1 MFRSAFF
8 AATLA
13 PLALGCGA
21 SPAPAPQSRP
31 PADFVFLGGAV
42 RTMDPA
48 RPEASA
54 IAVRGDRIV
63 AVGTDAEV
71 GSFIGP
77 ETRVERL
84 SGRAVI
90 PGLVDGHCHL
100 HGLGAALES
109 LDVRGKKSPEDVAR
123 LVAAEAKGRA
133 SGEWITGRGWD
144 QNLFTPAAFPT
155 HAPLDAAVPD
165 HPVALTRIDGH
176 ALWANAAALR
186 LAGIDEKTT
195 DPPGG
200 RILRD
205 AAGAPTGVFIDNAMD
220 LVTAKIPGEPPEVTE
235 RRILRASERAL
246 SLGLTGVHEMGI
258 DDATVAVYRKLAAEG
273 RLPIRVVAYLA
284 GGPNLS
290 ALSQRKPDIDPQ
302 GTSMFVL
309 RGVKLFADGA
319 LGSRGATLLAPYAD
333 EPKSVGISITDR
345 KTLTESAHIIAD
357 AGFQLAVHAIGDRA
371 NRDVLDAFAALGEG
385 RARALRFRIEHA
397 QVLAPEDLPRFAAL
411 GVLASMQPTHATSD
425 MPWAPARLGP
435 DRLRGAYAWRSLLDS
450 GARLVFGSD
459 FPVEEPSPLLGL
471 WAAVSRQD
479 PSGAP
484 PGGFLPEQRIT
495 LDEALA
501 AFTAGPAYA
510 SFTEAT
516 HGRIAPGYVA
526 DLTVFAGALA
536 ADRSL
541 LDAKIDR
548 VILGGKVAFGAA
560 IPKPEAP

>member
-1 MFRSAFF
+1 MFRSALL
-8 AATLA
+8 AASLT
-13 PLALGCGA
+13 PLALACGGA
-21 SPAPAPQSRP
+21 ATPPSQSQN
-31 PADFVFLGGAV
+31 PADFVLLGGAV
-42 RTMDPA
+42 RTMDPT

-63 AVGTDAEV
+63 AVGADADV
-71 GSFIGP
+71 TGFIGP
-77 ETRVERL
+77 NTWVERL
-84 SGRAVI
+84 DGRTVI

-109 LDVRGKKSPEDVAR
+109 LDVRGQRSPEAIAT
-123 LVAAEAKGRA
+123 LVAAEVKARA
-133 SGEWITGRGWD
+133 PGEWITGRGWD
-144 QNLFTPAAFPT
+144 QNLFSPAAFPT
-155 HAPLDAAVPD
+155 RAPLDAAVPQ

-176 ALWANAAALR
+176 ALWVNAAALR
-186 LAGIDEKTT
+186 LAGVDEKTA

-205 AAGAPTGVFIDNAMD
+205 STGAPTGVFIDNAMD
-220 LVTAKIPGEPPEVTE
+220 LVTAKIPAEPPEVIE
-235 RRILRASERAL
+235 RRIVRASAHVA

-258 DDATVAVYRKLAAEG
+258 GEATVAVYRKLASEG
-273 RLPIRVVAYLA
+273 RLPIRVYAYLSGENLA
-284 GGPNLS
+284 GLS
-290 ALSQRKPDIDPQ
+290 KRKPDMDPD
-302 GTSMFVL
+302 GSAMFVV
-309 RGVKLFADGA
+309 RGIKLFADGA
-319 LGSRGATLLAPYAD
+319 LGSRGAALLAPYAD

-345 KTLTESAHIIAD
+345 KTLTEAARVVAD

-397 QVLAPEDLPRFAAL
+397 QVLAPEDIPRFGAL

-435 DRLRGAYAWRSLLDS
+435 ERLRGAYAWRSLLDS

-484 PGGFLPEQRIT
+484 PGGFLPGERVT
-495 LDEALA
+495 LEEALA
-501 AFTAGPAYA
+501 AFTTGPAHA
-510 SFTEAT
+510 SFTEAS

-526 DLTVFAGALA
+526 DLTVFAAPLV

-541 LDAKIDR
+541 LQAKIHR
-548 VILGGKVAFGAA
+548 VIVGGKVAFVTTT
-560 IPKPEAP
+560 PKPAP

>member
-13 PLALGCGA
+13 PLVLGCGA
-21 SPAPAPQSRP
+21 SPAPALQSRP

-84 SGRAVI
+84 AGRAVI

-123 LVAAEAKGRA
+123 LVVAEAKGRA
-133 SGEWITGRGWD
+133 PGEWITGRGWD

-155 HAPLDAAVPD
+155 HAPLDAAVPGR
-165 HPVALTRIDGH
+165 PVALTRIDGH

-186 LAGIDEKTT
+186 IAGIDEKTA

-205 AAGAPTGVFIDNAMD
+205 ATGAPTGVFIDNAMD

-273 RLPIRVVAYLA
+273 RLPIRVYAYLA

-302 GTSMFVL
+302 GTAMFVL

-319 LGSRGATLLAPYAD
+319 LGSRGAALLAPYTD
-333 EPKSVGISITDR
+333 EPKSVGLSIADR
-345 KTLTESAHIIAD
+345 TTLTEAARILAD
-357 AGFQLAVHAIGDRA
+357 AGYQLAVHAIGDRA

-385 RARALRFRIEHA
+385 RARALRFRVEHA

-435 DRLRGAYAWRSLLDS
+435 ERLRGAYAWRSLLDS

-484 PGGFLPEQRIT
+484 PGGFLPEQRIS

-501 AFTAGPAYA
+501 AFTTGPAYA

-536 ADRSL
+536 ADRPL
-541 LDAKIDR
+541 LDVKIDR

-560 IPKPEAP
+560 LSKPEAP

>member
-13 PLALGCGA
+13 PLVLGCGA

-84 SGRAVI
+84 AGRAVI

-109 LDVRGKKSPEDVAR
+109 LDVRGEKSPEDVAR

-133 SGEWITGRGWD
+133 PGEWITGRGWD

-155 HAPLDAAVPD
+155 HAPLDAAVPGR
-165 HPVALTRIDGH
+165 PVALTRIDGH

-186 LAGIDEKTT
+186 IAGIDEKTA

-258 DDATVAVYRKLAAEG
+258 GEATVAVYRKLAAEG
-273 RLPIRVVAYLA
+273 RLPIRVYAYLA

-290 ALSQRKPDIDPQ
+290 ALSRRKPDIDPQ
-302 GTSMFVL
+302 GTAMFVL

-319 LGSRGATLLAPYAD
+319 LGSRGAALLAPYTD
-333 EPKSVGISITDR
+333 EPKSVGLSMADR
-345 KTLTESAHIIAD
+345 TTLTEAARILAD
-357 AGFQLAVHAIGDRA
+357 AGYQLAVHAIGDRA

-385 RARALRFRIEHA
+385 RARVLRFRVEHA
-397 QVLAPEDLPRFAAL
+397 QILAPEDLPRFAAL

-435 DRLRGAYAWRSLLDS
+435 ERLRGAYAWRSLLDS

-484 PGGFLPEQRIT
+484 PGGFLPEQRIS

-501 AFTAGPAYA
+501 AFTTGPAYA

-541 LDAKIDR
+541 LDVKIDR

-560 IPKPEAP
+560 LSKPEAP

>member
-1 MFRSAFF
+1 MLRSALLV
-8 AATLA
+8 ATLA

-21 SPAPAPQSRP
+21 APAPPTQSQN
-31 PADFVFLGGAV
+31 PADFVLLGGAV
-42 RTMDPA
+42 RTLDPA

-54 IAVRGDRIV
+54 VAVRGDRIV
-63 AVGTDAEV
+63 AVGTDADV
-71 GSFIGP
+71 RAFIGP

-84 SGRAVI
+84 SGGAVI

-109 LDVRGKKSPEDVAR
+109 LDVRGKKSPEDIAR
-123 LVAAEAKGRA
+123 LVAVEAKGRA
-133 SGEWITGRGWD
+133 PGEWITGRGWD

-155 HAPLDAAVPD
+155 HDPLDAASPD
-165 HPVALTRIDGH
+165 HPVALERIDGH

-186 LAGIDEKTT
+186 LAGIDAKTA

-205 AAGAPTGVFIDNAMD
+205 SMGAPTGVFIDNAMD
-220 LVTAKIPGEPPEVTE
+220 LVTAKMPGEPPAVIE
-235 RRILRASERAL
+235 RRILRAAERAL

-258 DDATVAVYRKLAAEG
+258 GDATVAVYRKLAAEG
-273 RLPIRVVAYLA
+273 RLPIRVYAYLA
-284 GGPNLS
+284 GGPSLS
-290 ALSQRKPDIDPQ
+290 TLSQRKPDVDPQ
-302 GTSMFVL
+302 GTAMFVL

-319 LGSRGATLLAPYAD
+319 LGSRGAALLAPYAD
-333 EPKSVGISITDR
+333 EPKSVGISIADR
-345 KTLTESAHIIAD
+345 KTLTDAARIVAD

-371 NRDVLDAFAALGEG
+371 NRDVLDAYAALGEG
-385 RARALRFRIEHA
+385 RARALRFRVEHA
-397 QVLAPEDLPRFAAL
+397 QVLAPEDIPRFAAL

-435 DRLRGAYAWRSLLDS
+435 DRLRGAYAWRSLQNV

-459 FPVEEPSPLLGL
+459 FPVEETSPLLGL
-471 WAAVSRQD
+471 WAAISRKD

-484 PGGFLPEQRIT
+484 PDGFMPEESLT

-548 VILGGKVAFGAA
+548 VIVGGKVAFGAA

>member
-1 MFRSAFF
+1 MFRSALL

-21 SPAPAPQSRP
+21 ASSQSTQSQT
-31 PADFVFLGGAV
+31 PADFVLLGGAV

-54 IAVRGDRIV
+54 IAVRGERIV

-71 GSFIGP
+71 GAFIGP

-109 LDVRGKKSPEDVAR
+109 LDVRGKKSPEEIAR
-123 LVAAEAKGRA
+123 IVAAEVKGRA
-133 SGEWITGRGWD
+133 PGEWVTGRGWD
-144 QNLFTPAAFPT
+144 QNLFSPAAFPA
-155 HAPLDAAVPD
+155 HAPLDAAAPD

-186 LAGIDEKTT
+186 LAGVDDKTA

-205 AAGAPTGVFIDNAMD
+205 ATGAPTGVFLDNAMD
-220 LVTAKIPGEPPEVTE
+220 LVTAKIPAEPPEVIE
-235 RRILRASERAL
+235 RRILRASAHVV

-258 DDATVAVYRKLAAEG
+258 DDRTVAVYRKLAAEG
-273 RLPIRVVAYLA
+273 RLPIRVYAYLA
-284 GGPNLS
+284 GGPNLA
-290 ALSQRKPDIDPQ
+290 ALSQRKPDQDPE
-302 GTSMFVL
+302 GTAMFVL

-319 LGSRGATLLAPYAD
+319 LGSRGAALLAPYTD
-333 EPKSVGISITDR
+333 DPKSVGISIMDR
-345 KTLTESAHIIAD
+345 AALTQAARIIAD

-385 RARALRFRIEHA
+385 RARALRFRVEHA
-397 QVLAPEDLPRFAAL
+397 QVLAPEDIPRFAAL
-411 GVLASMQPTHATSD
+411 GVVASMQPTHATSD

-435 DRLRGAYAWRSLLDS
+435 ERLRGAYAWRSLLDS

-501 AFTAGPAYA
+501 AFTTGPAHAAFVEA
-510 SFTEAT
+510 S
-516 HGRIAPGYVA
+516 HGRIAPGQVA
-526 DLTVFAGALA
+526 DLTVFAAPLV

-541 LDAKIDR
+541 LQAKIHR
-548 VILGGKVAFGAA
+548 VIVGGKVAFAA
-560 IPKPEAP
+560 TIAKPTP

>member
-1 MFRSAFF
+1 
-8 AATLA
+8 
-13 PLALGCGA
+13 
-21 SPAPAPQSRP
+21 
-31 PADFVFLGGAV
+31 
-42 RTMDPA
+42 
-48 RPEASA
+48 
-54 IAVRGDRIV
+54 GDRIV

-123 LVAAEAKGRA
+123 LVAADVKGRA
-133 SGEWITGRGWD
+133 PGEWITGRGWD

-155 HAPLDAAVPD
+155 HAPLDAAVSD

-186 LAGIDEKTT
+186 LAGIDEKTA

-205 AAGAPTGVFIDNAMD
+205 STGAPTGVFIDNAMD
-220 LVTAKIPGEPPEVTE
+220 LVTAKIPGEPSEVTE

-258 DDATVAVYRKLAAEG
+258 DDATVAMYRKLAAEG
-273 RLPIRVVAYLA
+273 RLPIRVYAYLA

-290 ALSQRKPDIDPQ
+290 SSLSQRKPDIDPQ

-345 KTLTESAHIIAD
+345 KTLTESARILAD

-435 DRLRGAYAWRSLLDS
+435 ERLRGAYAWRSLLDS

-501 AFTAGPAYA
+501 AFTTGPAYA
-510 SFTEAT
+510 SFTETT

-560 IPKPEAP
+560 IPTPEAP